1 MKILH
6 TSDWHI
12 GHSFHGRR
20 RDEEFSAFLKWLSR
34 TIRER
39 KIELLLISGDVFDTS
54 APGNAAV
61 RMYYDF
67 LNSLRGTSCRNVVI
81 TGGNHDSP
89 SFLNAPREL
98 LRSGFGIYVFGGA
111 MKDPAD
117 ELVVIE
123 DPSGSPACLIGAM
136 PYLRDSDLISAS
148 FGETPDSHETRLRN
162 AFREHCRILGEAAEL
177 KRGPL
182 PIPFIMMGHFYLA
195 GAHLG
200 NDDGVREYVGGLARA
215 DLDLLPA
222 NLDYAAL
229 GHLHQPQEVG
239 SGKFR
244 YCGSPLKMSFSD
256 TDRRVV
262 FELDF
267 SGRDFTVTELEVPH
281 FISILS
287 LHGTWDEILP
297 ELTEAAESPDPVY
310 CRVIVSDLSG
320 SELLHR
326 TETLFRGRM
335 KNFPLILQSEK
346 LDEVG
351 SAAGKVI
358 DVEELSES
366 DVFELLLKRKNISDN
381 DMPLLRSLY
390 QKAMTEYFEKE

>member
-20 RDEEFSAFLKWLSR
+20 RDEEFSAFLKWLSQ
-34 TIRER
+34 TIRDR
-39 KIELLLISGDVFDTS
+39 KIELLLVSGDVFDT
-54 APGNAAV
+54 ATPGNAALH
-61 RMYYDF
+61 MYYNF
-67 LNSLRGTSCRNVVI
+67 LNSLQGSSCRNVVI

-98 LRSGFGIYVFGGA
+98 LRSGFGIHVFGGA
-111 MKDPAD
+111 MKNPAD

-123 DPSGSPACLIGAM
+123 DSSGSPACLIGAM

-148 FGETPDSHETRLRN
+148 FGETPDSHESRLRN
-162 AFREHCRILGEAAEL
+162 AFREHCRILGEAAEK
-177 KRGPL
+177 KRGAL
-182 PIPFIMMGHFYLA
+182 LIPFIMMGHFYLA

-200 NDDGVREYVGGLARA
+200 NDDGVREYVGGLART
-215 DLDLLPA
+215 DLDLLPE

-229 GHLHQPQEVG
+229 GHLHQPQEVV

-256 TDRRVV
+256 TDRRMV

-297 ELTEAAESPDPVY
+297 ELTKAAESAEPVY

-335 KNFPLILQSEK
+335 KNYPLILQSEK
-346 LDEVG
+346 LDEVE
-351 SAAGKVI
+351 SSVREVI
-358 DVEELSES
+358 NVEDLSES
-366 DVFELLLKRKNISDN
+366 DVFELLLKRKNISETDI
-381 DMPLLRSLY
+381 PLLRSLY
-390 QKAMTEYFEKE
+390 QQAVTEYYEKE